1 MKRLINIDLAC
12 LSSERLT
19 IIGQRRI
26 FQMPGKKSANDQEN
40 VLQDDFLDTPVGAE
54 EEDWMAEA
62 EGQLA
67 VDVYQTK
74 ENVVIKAPIAGVTP
88 DKIDIEVAEDVVT
101 IRGERVEEKEVDRE
115 HYYVQ
120 ECYWGSFSRSVILPT
135 STIAEKAAASL
146 KDGVLTV
153 TIPKV
158 AQDKVKKIKVKPV

>member
-1 MKRLINIDLAC
+1 MAKKNV
-12 LSSERLT
+12 
-19 IIGQRRI
+19 
-26 FQMPGKKSANDQEN
+26 QMNADEN
-40 VLQDDFLDTPVGAE
+40 VLQDDFLDTPIEGD
-54 EEDWMAEA
+54 EDWMAEDV

-74 ENVVIKAPIAGVTP
+74 DNVVIKAPIAGVTP

-120 ECYWGSFSRSVILPT
+120 ECYWGAFSRSVILPT
-135 STIAEKAAASL
+135 STVAEKAAASL
-146 KDGVLTV
+146 KDGVLTI

-158 AQDKVKKIKVKPV
+158 AQNKVKKIKVNPSF

>member
-1 MKRLINIDLAC
+1 MAR
-12 LSSERLT
+12 
-19 IIGQRRI
+19 
-26 FQMPGKKSANDQEN
+26 KSPTGGED
-40 VLQDDFLDTPVGAE
+40 VLQNEFLDAPAE
-54 EEDWMAEA
+54 GGEDWLGEEF

-74 ENVVIKAPIAGVTP
+74 DNVVIKAPIAGVKS
-88 DKIDIEVAEDVVT
+88 DKIDISVSEDVVT
-101 IRGERVEEKEVDRE
+101 IRGERVEESEVDRE

-135 STIAEKAAASL
+135 STVAEKAQAVL

-158 AQDKVKKIKVKPV
+158 AQDKVKKIKVQPAS

>member
-1 MKRLINIDLAC
+1 
-12 LSSERLT
+12 
-19 IIGQRRI
+19 
-26 FQMPGKKSANDQEN
+26 MPGKKNAPQLDQDN
-40 VLQDDFLDTPVGAE
+40 VLQDDFLDPTGVEG

-88 DKIDIEVAEDVVT
+88 DNIDIEVAEDVVT
-101 IRGERVEEKEVDRE
+101 IRGERKDDAEVDRE

-146 KDGVLTV
+146 KDGVLTL